1 MLYLA
6 WRQLIS
12 RKKQSVLILIG
23 ISFGTLLFVSISGVQ
38 LGMRNYIS
46 QVLLNN
52 TAHVLISGAERKID
66 SNEMTNVFSED
77 GEIIKWFNIP
87 SGLREEVRL
96 ENYGNWY
103 NLLAG
108 DSRVFDFSPRLK
120 TFVVLS
126 KDKFSSAVNL
136 IGTIPEKTVRIS
148 SIENYMKE
156 GSFLNLKGSGGIIIG
171 SGAAEDMGLKIN
183 QYLNIVLG
191 NGERRSFRLV
201 GIYHFGN
208 DQADRSLAF
217 ASLNDVQVLTKSP
230 GRISEIA
237 VALFDIDESSKVASE
252 WRRFSRD
259 KVQDWQEANQSFM
272 EMIKVQD
279 YSRYFITITIL
290 IVASFGIYNVLS
302 IMINQKKKEIAILQ
316 AIGYAPMKILQLV
329 LYQGIFLGVS
339 GGFLGLLLG
348 YLICLYLENLKLNI
362 EIGGQNHLWISYDW
376 KIYFFAI
383 LSAFF
388 SSVVSSIIPAYSASK
403 LMPMDIIRAE

>member
-12 RKKQSVLILIG
+12 RKKQSVLILFG
-23 ISFGTLLFVSISGVQ
+23 ISLGTMLFVSISGVQ
-38 LGMRNYIS
+38 LGMRSYIS

-66 SNEMTNVFSED
+66 AAEITKIFSVNNH
-77 GEIIKWFNIP
+77 IIKWINSP
-87 SGLREEVRL
+87 SGIREEVRL
-96 ENYGNWY
+96 QNYANWF
-103 NLLAG
+103 NFLSE

-126 KDKFSSAVNL
+126 KDKFTAAVNL

-148 SIENYMKE
+148 AIEDYMKE
-156 GSFLNLKGSGGIIIG
+156 GSFLNLRGSGGIIIG
-171 SGAAEDMGLKIN
+171 SGAAQDMGLKIN

-191 NGERRSFRLV
+191 NGERKLFRLV
-201 GIYHFGN
+201 GVYHFGN
-208 DQADRSLAF
+208 EQADRSLAF
-217 ASLNDVQVLTKSP
+217 ASLNDVQILTKSP

-237 VALFDIDESSKVASE
+237 VALFDIDESSKVANE
-252 WRRFSRD
+252 WKRFSND

-279 YSRYFITITIL
+279 YSRYFITVTIL

-316 AIGYAPMKILQLV
+316 AIGYGPHKILQLV
-329 LYQGIFLGVS
+329 LYQGVFLGIS
-339 GGFLGLLLG
+339 GGLLGLILG
-348 YLICLYLENLKLNI
+348 YFLCLYLEHLKLNI
-362 EIGGQNHLWISYDW
+362 EIGGENHLWISYSW
-376 KIYFFAI
+376 RIYIMAI
-383 LSAFF
+383 LSALI
-388 SSVVSSIIPAYSASK
+388 SSIISSFIPAYSASK